1 MQDIMLKVV
10 SARMMMY
17 HKGAV
22 YLCKNEQYIYN
33 ENNAIVSFTAL
44 HDGLLKR
51 LKTLPSVV

>member
-1 MQDIMLKVV
+1 MLKVV